1 MTRAVHPAY
10 VAVIGGG
17 TAAASALEAAEA
29 VGVGLA
35 RAGAIL
41 VCGGLGGVMEAAC
54 RGARGAGGT
63 TVGLLPGTDR
73 VAANRWVEIAL
84 PTGLGELRNG
94 LMVRAADA
102 LIAVGGEWGT
112 LSEIA
117 LALKVGKP
125 VIGLESWEL
134 GRGGVPG
141 EGMVVARDPEDAVK
155 RALRHA
161 LA

>member
-1 MTRAVHPAY
+1 MPR
-10 VAVIGGG
+10 
-17 TAAASALEAAEA
+17 
-29 VGVGLA
+29 
-35 RAGAIL
+35 
-41 VCGGLGGVMEAAC
+41 C
-54 RGARGAGGT
+54 ARGGGT